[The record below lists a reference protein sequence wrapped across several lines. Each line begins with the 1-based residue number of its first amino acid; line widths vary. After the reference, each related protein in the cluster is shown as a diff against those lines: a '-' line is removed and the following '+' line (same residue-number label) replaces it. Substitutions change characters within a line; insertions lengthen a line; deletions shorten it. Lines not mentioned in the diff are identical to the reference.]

1 MATQK
6 DTLERLVNKEEIVYW
21 AKKGGVEIESFDG
34 GIYVDDWQINLDTN
48 DMIVS
53 VERRMDESQEL

>member
-21 AKKGGVEIESFDG
+21 AKKGRVEIESFDG